1 MDVTSPGKKIKY
13 GALSLYKT
21 SAPLTLKTRSLST
34 PNAMRMHALTPVYGK
49 PYCNVRLSAQS
60 SIKRESHPALCE
72 AHVQVLR
79 LSALLLAMQ
88 VPLELQHIDP
98 ASRPLLQH
106 MV

>member
-1 MDVTSPGKKIKY
+1 MDVTSLGKKIKY
-13 GALSLYKT
+13 GALSITLQNLSSTHSQNSFALYT
-21 SAPLTLKTRSLST
+21 QRDA
-34 PNAMRMHALTPVYGK
+34 HARPDPCVR
-49 PYCNVRLSAQS
+49 YCNVRLSAQS

-79 LSALLLAMQ
+79 LSSLLLAMQ